1 MSEVAFPET
10 EDRKIDA
17 EFNPEEV
24 EVEFEDEHFHAM
36 HDIEEDYKLLV
47 EQKQMKHKHW
57 LSNYAL
63 KRINMNQNYILL
75 IVGQVGCQPKGS
87 KVLMENGLYKNIEDI
102 VVGDKVISP
111 QYNGTNTISQVLQVH
126 KDYSNTT
133 FNIVKQSNKN
143 EILYSCSHHHKIPFI
158 NPSNKQIKHK
168 NAEELWGKNII
179 TLDMD
184 MNKIPVKVLPRPSEI
199 VYGFH
204 LDSPNQ
210 WYITDNEMATHNSGK
225 SYSAITLAEDIDPY
239 FNVDRIVFHPKEFVS
254 LLDVGLP
261 KGSVIIWEEVG
272 VSLSSRDWYR
282 EQNKIISSLFETFRR
297 HNLILI
303 MTVPNVKFID
313 SRIRAMIHGFAEMI
327 DPTFTG
333 SKFGWLKYFHVI
345 VDQRSG
351 KIRHRYPRI
360 RDNEGKI
367 QIMQGNT
374 SDSGNMHFNLPS
386 EDIIVP
392 YEIKKLAFVKWQ
404 QRTGLESFEPKKKV
418 EVLDINDYVKILSG
432 NPRKYKLI
440 PDEDEDKKKISFA
453 NLTSHCWV
461 LLNIDYPDKK
471 LNKKS
476 MTDALRFTL
485 DSHDYGFKKA
495 SRSIQDNEMETV
507 IKLLDMANGVQ
518 IQVANMLNTSD
529 KTLRKAIKKWK
540 KQGLWQDAI
549 EVFEASKVVEEID
562 DGYD

>member
-1 MSEVAFPET
+1 MSGVEYQELNTREIDPEY
-10 EDRKIDA
+10 
-17 EFNPEEV
+17 NPEDIGI
-24 EVEFEDEHFHAM
+24 EFEDEHFHAIE
-36 HDIEEDYKLLV
+36 DIEEDYKLLV
-47 EQKQMKHKHW
+47 EQKRMKHKHW

-75 IVGQVGCQPKGS
+75 IVGQVG
-87 KVLMENGLYKNIEDI
+87 
-102 VVGDKVISP
+102 
-111 QYNGTNTISQVLQVH
+111 
-126 KDYSNTT
+126 
-133 FNIVKQSNKN
+133 
-143 EILYSCSHHHKIPFI
+143 
-158 NPSNKQIKHK
+158 
-168 NAEELWGKNII
+168 
-179 TLDMD
+179 
-184 MNKIPVKVLPRPSEI
+184 
-199 VYGFH
+199 
-204 LDSPNQ
+204 
-210 WYITDNEMATHNSGK
+210 SGK

-333 SKFGWLKYFHVI
+333 NKFGWLKYFHVI

-367 QIMQGNT
+367 QIMQGNS

-392 YEIKKLAFVKWQ
+392 YEEKKLAFVKWQ
-404 QRTGLESFEPKKKV
+404 QRTGLASFEPKE
-418 EVLDINDYVKILSG
+418 EVKELDINDYVKILSG
-432 NPRKYKLI
+432 NPRKFKLI

-461 LLNIDYPDKK
+461 LLNIDYPDMK

-485 DSHDYGFKKA
+485 DSYDYEFKKA
-495 SRSIQDNEMETV
+495 SRSIQDNEMNT
-507 IKLLDMANGVQ
+507 IIRLLDMANGVQ

-529 KTLRKAIKKWK
+529 KTLRKAINKWK
-540 KQGLWQDAI
+540 KKGLWEEAM
-549 EVFEASKVVEEID
+549 EEYEASKVEEEID